1 MIKLLIADDE
11 PLVLVGM
18 QSMLDWAALGV
29 EVCATAHNGRQALQL
44 IEQHHPDLV
53 ITDIKMPLMS
63 GLELAAA
70 CHTDA
75 ESLPLFIILTSYEEF
90 DFVREAMHVGA
101 IEYMVKLE
109 MTPQKLRAVVERA
122 VERIT
127 KMKEAVPASFAG
139 NPGGINLQSFEEKF
153 FARLY
158 NNLFESPEQFRFQ
171 AEDLKLDFSA
181 PVYGV
186 AACEIVSGSEMPT
199 ERQITLCASTVQ
211 MVRDTL
217 EKFGPCTVTTLDMR
231 HFHVMFPLSAEQ
243 AADTAYLPRLMRLCV
258 DTIQRY
264 FSTRLRCGIGA
275 VVSDPFLLAEAA
287 HSARCMLAL
296 AADDSPIV
304 DAAHCPDA
312 PDTTFDI
319 SQFRSELARAFDE
332 LDAAA
337 LHGAITGILERLTG
351 HPSRHVQAR
360 DAASLLL
367 YLTLTLLPDGEKTL
381 SDIFS
386 NTPDGYRS
394 IYKYTGTSQCCL
406 WMEQLRDGLCEK
418 LRSEHKNYKHRI
430 VESVTQYIRQNLDRR
445 LSLNEVAAVF
455 SLSPSYLSQL
465 FAKYAEHGFVETI
478 TKEKIAAAK
487 TMLAGGELKIY
498 EIAER
503 LGYESAFY
511 FSKVFK
517 KEAGQSPRE
526 YMQQQMRR

>member
-1 MIKLLIADDE
+1 MIKMLIADDE

-18 QSMLDWAALGV
+18 QSMLDWASLGV

-44 IEQHHPDLV
+44 IRQHRPDLV

-70 CHTDA
+70 CHKDA

-101 IEYMVKLE
+101 MEYMVKLE
-109 MTPQKLRAVVERA
+109 MTPQSLRAVVERA
-122 VERIT
+122 IERIAKT
-127 KMKEAVPASFAG
+127 KEVVPASAVG
-139 NPGGINLQSFEEKF
+139 SPGGVNLQSFEEKF

-158 NNLFESPEQFRFQ
+158 NNLFESPEQFRLQ

-181 PVYGV
+181 PAYMV
-186 AACEIVSGSEMPT
+186 AACEIDSGSEMPT
-199 ERQITLCASTVQ
+199 EQQIMLCTSTVQ

-217 EKFGPCTVTTLDMR
+217 EKFGPCIVTTLDMR

-243 AADTAYLPRLMRLCV
+243 TADTDYLPRLMQLCV
-258 DTIQRY
+258 ETVQRY
-264 FSTRLRCGIGA
+264 FSARLRCGIGA
-275 VVSDPFLLAEAA
+275 AVADPFLLADAA
-287 HSARCMLAL
+287 HSARCMLTL
-296 AADDSPIV
+296 AEDARPIV
-304 DAAHCPDA
+304 DAAHCPDT
-312 PDTTFDI
+312 PDTMFDV
-319 SQFRSELARAFDE
+319 SQFRPELARAFDE
-332 LDAAA
+332 VDAAA
-337 LHGAITGILERLTG
+337 LHSVITGIVERLKG

-367 YLTLTLLPDGEKTL
+367 YLTLTLLPDGEKTM
-381 SDIFS
+381 SDIFL
-386 NTPDGYRS
+386 NTPDGYRC
-394 IYKYTGTSQCCL
+394 IYKHTGTAQCCL

-430 VESVTQYIRQNLDRR
+430 VESVTQYIRQNLNRR
-445 LSLNEVAAVF
+445 LSLNEVAAAF
-455 SLSPSYLSQL
+455 SLSPNYLSQL
-465 FAKYAEHGFVETI
+465 FAKYAERGFVETI

-487 TMLAGGELKIY
+487 TMLADGEMKIY
-498 EIAER
+498 EIADR

-517 KEAGQSPRE
+517 KETGLSPRE
-526 YMQQQMRR
+526 YMQQMRG

>member
-18 QSMLDWAALGV
+18 QSMLDWASLGV
-29 EVCATAHNGRQALQL
+29 EICATAHNGRQALDL

-70 CHTDA
+70 CHSNA
-75 ESLPLFIILTSYEEF
+75 EELPLFIILTSFEEF

-109 MTPQKLRAVVERA
+109 MTPQNLRAVVERA
-122 VERIT
+122 IERIT
-127 KMKEAVPASFAG
+127 KMKEAGTASFAG
-139 NPGGINLQSFEEKF
+139 TPGGVSLQSFEEKF

-158 NNLFESPEQFRFQ
+158 NNLFESPEQFRRQ

-181 PVYGV
+181 PAYAV
-186 AACEIVSGSEMPT
+186 AACEIVSGGEMPT
-199 ERQITLCASTVQ
+199 EQQITLCASTVQ

-217 EKFGPCTVTTLDMR
+217 EKFGSCTVTTVDMR
-231 HFHVMFPLSAEQ
+231 HFHVMFPLSAEH
-243 AADTAYLPRLMRLCV
+243 AADTAYLPHLMQLCA
-258 DTIQRY
+258 DTVQRY
-264 FSTRLRCGIGA
+264 FSARLHCGLGTA
-275 VVSDPFLLAEAA
+275 VSDAFLLADAA

-296 AADDSPIV
+296 ADDAVPVV
-304 DAAHCPDA
+304 DAAHS
-312 PDTTFDI
+312 PDTPDTILDV

-332 LDAAA
+332 LDTAA
-337 LHGAITGILERLTG
+337 LHSVISGIVERLKG
-351 HPSRHVQAR
+351 HPSRHIQAR

-367 YLTLTLLPDGEKTL
+367 YLTLTLLPDGEQTL

-386 NTPDGYRS
+386 KTPDGYRC
-394 IYKYTGTSQCCL
+394 IYKYNGTAQYCL

-445 LSLNEVAAVF
+445 LTLNEVAAAF
-455 SLSPSYLSQL
+455 SLSPNYLSQL
-465 FAKYAEHGFVETI
+465 FAKYAERGFVETI

-487 TMLAGGELKIY
+487 NMLAGGEMKIY
-498 EIAER
+498 EIAEG

-517 KEAGQSPRE
+517 KETGQSPRE
-526 YMQQQMRR
+526 YMQQQMRE